1 MKTPIESIRDYF
13 DTCPILDEKARLHLD
28 YLGLEPIE
36 YAIYTEPTDPVI
48 KKYVD
53 GGELRQHTFIFA
65 IRNPMSSAYVTQ
77 LENIAFFDRLIQWI
91 EQNSREKIL
100 PKLEGNNR
108 ESQRLEILSNGYLM
122 ATENGQAQYQ
132 IQMRLVYKEEHY

>member
-13 DTCPILDEKARLHLD
+13 DKCPILDQEARLHLD

-65 IRNPMSSAYVTQ
+65 IRNQMSSAYVTQ

-91 EQNSREKIL
+91 EQNSRNKVL
-100 PKLEGNNR
+100 PQLEGNNR

-132 IQMRLVYKEEHY
+132 IQMRLVYKEENY